1 MDPVVISLLCVWGL
15 AWVFFIAQ
23 IVRTSQQQAANGGIF
38 IVGPNN
44 GKVRREKHGVFI
56 AQRRTA
62 SLPLSSPTRT
72 HTLHRADGAVISTVS
87 HRLYLLQ
94 RRINNLL
101 TPSINLLKSL
111 IACISYS
118 AASSSIGWLRKETK
132 KEERT

>member
-72 HTLHRADGAVISTVS
+72 HTLHSHTATQSHSTYHPALAYPPHTTS
-87 HRLYLLQ
+87 HLSPVTSHLHPRTLFLLQ
-94 RRINNLL
+94 AGYWLD
-101 TPSINLLKSL
+101 PHGH
-111 IACISYS
+111 
-118 AASSSIGWLRKETK
+118 IGY
-132 KEERT
+132 